1 MRGGDNWVTGTYE
14 HHPLGNVIGLHKRIL
29 VEPQLLWL
37 NHSLKGLQELR
48 ESVVRKRNTGKKKK
62 AHQSVTRLLAAE
74 QILHR
79 EKHWFDS

>member
-1 MRGGDNWVTGTYE
+1 MTGTYE
-14 HHPLGNVIGLHKRIL
+14 HHPLGNVIGLHERIL

-37 NHSLKGLQELR
+37 DHSLKGLQELR
-48 ESVVRKRNTGKKKK
+48 ESVARKRNGGGGE
-62 AHQSVTRLLAAE
+62 AHQSVSRLLATE